1 MAKVA
6 VVGVVG
12 RTNAGKSTLV
22 NALVGEKVS
31 IVSPVEQT
39 TRNTI
44 RGIVADPRGQ
54 LVLLDTPG
62 LHKAVGELGRILNRM
77 ARRSAAGTDIT
88 CVVFD
93 ASEEP
98 QMEDVGWMQRVAKEQ
113 PEKVVFVLNKAD
125 KAPFYETMYREAWE
139 EARKSSYQSG
149 SGVSS
154 QSGSGVSPL
163 QDKDVN
169 LLSRSG
175 ETPLPLSSGETPLP
189 LSSGETHPS
198 SDIASQC
205 SLRSGDM
212 LPLWVK
218 SIASTPGGAKSVADA
233 LFDLAEEGE
242 KLFDDE
248 IVTDYPRKL
257 TIADSIR
264 EKYLAKLHQELPH
277 ELGVVVKTIREK
289 TEKGEP
295 TWEVEAEILVNRASQ
310 KPIVIGKGA
319 ATIKYVRKCSERELS
334 DLFGVKVK
342 MELWVRVEPHWMKN
356 QRLLAEM
363 GYLGELV

>member
-39 TRNTI
+39 TRNTV
-44 RGIVADPRGQ
+44 RGIVADERGQ

-77 ARRSAAGTDIT
+77 ARRSAAGTDVT

-93 ASEEP
+93 ASQEP
-98 QMEDVGWMQRVAKEQ
+98 QLEDVGWMQRVARER

-125 KAPFYETMYREAWE
+125 KSPFYETMFRDAWREAE
-139 EARKSSYQSG
+139 ENNRIIESSNNRIGKSSDEKRNEQIGGIVGKAQDDQAEENAGEKQFDYSIIRN
-149 SGVSS
+149 SII
-154 QSGSGVSPL
+154 SP
-163 QDKDVN
+163 
-169 LLSRSG
+169 
-175 ETPLPLSSGETPLP
+175 T
-189 LSSGETHPS
+189 
-198 SDIASQC
+198 
-205 SLRSGDM
+205 
-212 LPLWVK
+212 WVK
-218 SIASTPGGAKSVADA
+218 CIASTPGGAKGVLDA

-277 ELGVVVKTIREK
+277 ELGVVVKKIRE
-289 TEKGEP
+289 TSEKGAP
-295 TWEVEAEILVNRASQ
+295 AWEVDAEILVNRASQ

-319 ATIKYVRKCSERELS
+319 ATIKYVRKCAERELS

-342 MELWVRVEPHWMKN
+342 LELWVRVEPHWMKN
-356 QRLLAEM
+356 ERLLAEM

>member
-39 TRNTI
+39 TRNTV
-44 RGIVADPRGQ
+44 RGIVADARGQ

-62 LHKAVGELGRILNRM
+62 LHKAVGQLGRLLNRM
-77 ARRSAAGTDIT
+77 ARRSAAGTDVT

-98 QMEDVGWMQRVAKEQ
+98 QLEDIGWMQRLAKER
-113 PEKVVFVLNKAD
+113 PEKVVFALNKAD
-125 KAPFYETMYREAWE
+125 KAPFYETMYRDAW
-139 EARKSSYQSG
+139 KSCLEGLEGLEGSDGSEG
-149 SGVSS
+149 SGASS
-154 QSGSGVSPL
+154 TTHQTSQTSPTS
-163 QDKDVN
+163 Q
-169 LLSRSG
+169 
-175 ETPLPLSSGETPLP
+175 
-189 LSSGETHPS
+189 THQTHQT
-198 SDIASQC
+198 SQT
-205 SLRSGDM
+205 SQTS
-212 LPLWVK
+212 PTSPVWVK
-218 SIASTPGGAKSVADA
+218 SIASTPGGAKGVLDA
-233 LFDLAEEGE
+233 LFGLAEEGE

-277 ELGVVVKTIREK
+277 ELGVVVKRIAETN
-289 TEKGEP
+289 EKGAP
-295 TWEVEAEILVNRASQ
+295 TWEVEAELLVNRASQ

-342 MELWVRVEPHWMKN
+342 LELWVRVEPNWMKN
-356 QRLLAEM
+356 ERLLAEM